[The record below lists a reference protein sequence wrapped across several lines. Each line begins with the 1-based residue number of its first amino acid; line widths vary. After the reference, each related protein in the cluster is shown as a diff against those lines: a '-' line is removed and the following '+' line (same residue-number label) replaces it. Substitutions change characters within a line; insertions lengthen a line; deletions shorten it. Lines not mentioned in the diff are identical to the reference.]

1 MNKAI
6 RHWKQHLDIN
16 AELIL
21 LKNLTFAGKKMKAGD
36 PITEEMRKTLGP
48 YKLRLWWE
56 AKMIQVQMAT
66 PPAKPQVMAN
76 KPKAPKA
83 LKPKAPK
90 KAPKKTLP
98 TEGDL

>member
-1 MNKAI
+1 
-6 RHWKQHLDIN
+6 
-16 AELIL
+16 
-21 LKNLTFAGKKMKAGD
+21 
-36 PITEEMRKTLGP
+36 
-48 YKLRLWWE
+48 
-56 AKMIQVQMAT
+56 MIQVQMAT